1 MCYSAAAGAILLFVS
16 KQFCS
21 FPPGLH
27 TCQAPFLVPVCECQS
42 VTFYLSGA
50 GMPVE
55 EEVEEEGADAGTYL
69 PTAAGGEA
77 PPAGSSVQPWPRD
90 QAHVRRRAKLF
101 DFQ

>member
-1 MCYSAAAGAILLFVS
+1 
-16 KQFCS
+16 
-21 FPPGLH
+21 
-27 TCQAPFLVPVCECQS
+27 
-42 VTFYLSGA
+42 
-50 GMPVE
+50 MPVE